1 MGEPDHYIKANI
13 DAKLRGTMSEQYQA
27 LSTATGRPFMTT
39 NQARRILD
47 MPAIDGGDELITP
60 LNVLAGGQPSPQDG
74 GRTQN
79 AQQGT

>member
-1 MGEPDHYIKANI
+1 
-13 DAKLRGTMSEQYQA
+13 
-27 LSTATGRPFMTT
+27 MTT

-60 LNVLAGGQPSPQDG
+60 LNVLTGGQPSPQDG